1 EFKAATK
8 NLKKFITDN
17 EGEIV
22 GEDTWGLRS
31 FAYPIDK
38 KTTGLYYIMEYQAA
52 GTLNSKFT
60 IQMNRD
66 ESIMRFMI
74 TALDKH
80 AVAYNARKRSD
91 IKYLTTNR
99 VEVREKKY
107 CRFKKMGI
115 HYIDYKDPEFLKR
128 FLNDQGKILPRR
140 IT

>member
-1 EFKAATK
+1 MNSYELMVIFTPVLSNEEFKVATK

-80 AVAYNARKRSD
+80 AVAYNARKRSG
-91 IKYLTTNR
+91 
-99 VEVREKKY
+99 EKTVKPNSVTE
-107 CRFKKMGI
+107 KQ
-115 HYIDYKDPEFLKR
+115 DS
-128 FLNDQGKILPRR
+128 
-140 IT
+140 

>member
-1 EFKAATK
+1 MVIFTPVLSNEEFKVATK

-80 AVAYNARKRSD
+80 AVAYNARKRSG
-91 IKYLTTNR
+91 
-99 VEVREKKY
+99 EKTVKPNSVTE
-107 CRFKKMGI
+107 KQ
-115 HYIDYKDPEFLKR
+115 DS
-128 FLNDQGKILPRR
+128 
-140 IT
+140 